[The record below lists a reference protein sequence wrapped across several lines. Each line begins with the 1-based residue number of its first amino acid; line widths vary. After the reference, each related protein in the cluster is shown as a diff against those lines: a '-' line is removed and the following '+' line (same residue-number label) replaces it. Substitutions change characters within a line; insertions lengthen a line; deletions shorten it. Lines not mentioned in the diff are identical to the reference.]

1 MKCPLKA
8 YLGHKSER
16 WLQLQG
22 PRNGREVGGPAQVQ
36 NHLAGLREEGGVLT
50 QQLSQLTSQ
59 VHAGLHAN
67 QPLRQTK

>member
-8 YLGHKSER
+8 YLSHKPEC

-67 QPLRQTK
+67 QPLTQTK